1 MASAATGKIPAESGK
16 GRAILLWTLQILAAL
31 AFLAAGASKL
41 AGAAPMVA
49 AFAKIGVGQWF
60 RYLTGALEVV
70 GAIAL
75 LIPGYAFYG
84 GSLLAI
90 VMVGAVIAHL
100 AILGGSP
107 VAPIVLLLITGT
119 IAYLRRPR

>member
-107 VAPIVLLLITGT
+107 AAPIVLLLITGT

>member
-1 MASAATGKIPAESGK
+1 MASAATGKIPAQSGK
-16 GRAILLWTLQILAAL
+16 GLNVVLWALQILAAL
-31 AFLAAGASKL
+31 AFLAAGGSKL
-41 AGAAPMVA
+41 AGAPPMVA

-60 RYLTGALEVV
+60 RYLTGLLEVA

-84 GSLLAI
+84 GSLLAT
-90 VMVGAVIAHL
+90 VMVGAIIAHL
-100 AILGGSP
+100 SILGGSP
-107 VAPIVLLLITGT
+107 AAPIVLLLLTGA

>member
-1 MASAATGKIPAESGK
+1 MASAATGKIPAESSK

-107 VAPIVLLLITGT
+107 AAPIVLLLITGT
-119 IAYLRRPR
+119 IAFLRRPR